1 MSLAVVPVKALAAS
15 KSRLLPELEQEQL
28 EALSLAML
36 SDVLAALLSTPSL
49 DRVVTLTPDS
59 AVADKARALG
69 ADALERPDAG
79 LNAAIDAAAR
89 DLAAGSDAPFLVV
102 LGDVPGAEG
111 SEIEQLFD
119 ALHDGERPGA
129 VLAPSFDGGTAALL
143 RAPHDAIPA
152 CFGRDSARLHRAAA
166 EAAGIT
172 LREIS
177 LPSLSLD
184 LDCAEDLEAFARR
197 EGQGAQTRTLLRSMG
212 WGKLGDA

>member
-1 MSLAVVPVKALAAS
+1 MSS
-15 KSRLLPELEQEQL
+15 N
-28 EALSLAML
+28 SLQFE
-36 SDVLAALLSTPSL
+36 P
-49 DRVVTLTPDS
+49 LTP
-59 AVADKARALG
+59 R
-69 ADALERPDAG
+69 
-79 LNAAIDAAAR
+79 I
-89 DLAAGSDAPFLVV
+89 
-102 LGDVPGAEG
+102 GAEVHG
-111 SEIEQLFD
+111 IDLSQPMTDDTFD
-119 ALHDGERPGA
+119 ALHDGGKPGA
-129 VLAPSFDGGTAALL
+129 VLAPSSDGGTAALL

-184 LDCAEDLEAFARR
+184 LDCAEDLEAFARL